1 MNYGC
6 RVTVLNFE
14 RATELARRLRARE
27 LSATELLEA
36 HLAQIAYVN
45 PEVNAICTLVE
56 DSARARA
63 KKLDA
68 AAERGEALGPLHG
81 LPIAIKDLE
90 LTKGIRTTF
99 GSPIYKDHV
108 PETSAL
114 FVDRL
119 EAAGAVVIGKT
130 NTPELGAGSQTFNPI
145 FGRTK
150 NPYDLTKT
158 CGGSSGGAAV
168 AVACGMLPF
177 ADGSDL
183 GGSVRNPPSFCNVV
197 GLRPSPGRVPRWPNL
212 DPWSSL
218 AVLGPIA
225 RNVEDAALLLSVMAG
240 PDARDPMTLQEPGE
254 IFCDPLERDVRGV
267 RLAVSP
273 DLSSF
278 PVEKDVRDVFERAV
292 DQFAAMGCTVDRA
305 QPDFAGANEIFQ
317 VLRAHGFAMAYAQD
331 LENHRSLMKE
341 TVVWN
346 IEKGLALS
354 GDEVARAQVRR
365 GELYHR
371 VRRFMESYEFLLLP
385 VTQVSP
391 FDIDTEWVQAID
403 GIAMDSYVDWMRSC
417 FYITLT
423 ALPAM
428 SIPAGFT
435 PEGLPVGLQIVGRY
449 RQERAV
455 FELGHAF
462 ERVTDVGARRP
473 PLVNVL

>member
-1 MNYGC
+1 MPPTLARSFLRDDWRRNTQLNYGY
-6 RVTVLNFE
+6 RVTELNFE

-36 HLAQIAYVN
+36 HLEQIAHVN
-45 PEVNAICTLVE
+45 PEVNAIVTLVE
-56 DSARARA
+56 DAARARA
-63 KKLDA
+63 KTLDA

-150 NPYDLTKT
+150 NPYDVTKT

-218 AVLGPIA
+218 VVLGPIA
-225 RNVEDAALLLSVMAG
+225 RSVEDAALLLSVMAG
-240 PDARDPMTLQEPGE
+240 PDERDPLTLQEPGE
-254 IFCDPLERDVRGV
+254 FFRDPLERDVRGV

-273 DLSSF
+273 DLGSF
-278 PVEKDVRDVFERAV
+278 PVQKDVLDVFERAV
-292 DQFAAMGCTVDRA
+292 DQFVAMGCTVERA
-305 QPDFAGANEIFQ
+305 HPDFAGADEIFQ
-317 VLRAHGFAMAYAQD
+317 VLRAHGFAMAHAHD

-354 GDEVARAQVRR
+354 DDEVARAHKCGGASSITACGASWRTTSFSCSRSPKFLHSTSRR
-365 GELYHR
+365 SGCK
-371 VRRFMESYEFLLLP
+371 
-385 VTQVSP
+385 
-391 FDIDTEWVQAID
+391 
-403 GIAMDSYVDWMRSC
+403 RS
-417 FYITLT
+417 T
-423 ALPAM
+423 
-428 SIPAGFT
+428 G
-435 PEGLPVGLQIVGRY
+435 
-449 RQERAV
+449 
-455 FELGHAF
+455 
-462 ERVTDVGARRP
+462 
-473 PLVNVL
+473 

>member
-1 MNYGC
+1 MNYGY
-6 RVTVLNFE
+6 RVTELNFE

-36 HLAQIAYVN
+36 HLEQIAHVN
-45 PEVNAICTLVE
+45 PEVNAIVTLVE
-56 DSARARA
+56 DAARARA
-63 KKLDA
+63 KTLDA

-150 NPYDLTKT
+150 NPYDVTKT

-218 AVLGPIA
+218 VVLGPIA
-225 RNVEDAALLLSVMAG
+225 RSVEDAALLLSVMAG
-240 PDARDPMTLQEPGE
+240 PDERDPLTLQEPGE
-254 IFCDPLERDVRGV
+254 FFRDPLERDVRGV
-267 RLAVSP
+267 WLAVSP
-273 DLSSF
+273 DLGSF
-278 PVEKDVRDVFERAV
+278 PVQKDVLDVFERAV
-292 DQFAAMGCTVDRA
+292 DQFVAMGCTVERA
-305 QPDFAGANEIFQ
+305 HPDFAGADEIFQ
-317 VLRAHGFAMAYAQD
+317 VLRAHGFAMAHAHD

-371 VRRFMESYEFLLLP
+371 VRRFMEDYEFLLLP

-391 FDIDTEWVQAID
+391 FDIETEWVQAID
-403 GIAMDSYVDWMRSC
+403 GIKMDSYVDWMRSC

-455 FELGHAF
+455 LEIGHAF
-462 ERVTDVGARRP
+462 ERATDVGARRP
-473 PLVNVL
+473 PLADVS